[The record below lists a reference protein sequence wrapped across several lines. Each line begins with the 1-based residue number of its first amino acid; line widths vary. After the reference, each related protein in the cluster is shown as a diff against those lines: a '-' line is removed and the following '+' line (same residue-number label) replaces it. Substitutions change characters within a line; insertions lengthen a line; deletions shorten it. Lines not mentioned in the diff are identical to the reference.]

1 MRKRIVL
8 LLAAMTVAVL
18 ALLASGQAKALAA
31 EEGGQTLAG
40 SWAVI
45 VKPDVPPVPG
55 FTEFL
60 NLATFMPDGG
70 FISSTGYITDS
81 LGHGNWVRTGNRQF
95 AVTCVGLSYGA
106 DGVTEATWK
115 LRATLAYTASGY
127 ELTGSWIIDVF
138 DMAGKVVFTIKG
150 TARAFH
156 IDVEKMP

>member
-8 LLAAMTVAVL
+8 LLVAVAVAVL
-18 ALLASGQAKALAA
+18 ALLVSGQAKPLAA
-31 EEGGQTLAG
+31 EEGGQTVAG

-55 FTEFL
+55 MTEFL

-70 FISSTGYITDS
+70 FITSTGYITDS

-95 AVTCVGLSYGA
+95 AATAVGLSFGPS
-106 DGVTEATWK
+106 GHTEATWK
-115 LRATLAYTASGY
+115 LRATMAYTESGF
-127 ELTGSWIIDVF
+127 ELTGPCTMEIL
-138 DMAGKVVFTIKG
+138 DMSGKVVFTIKG
-150 TARAFH
+150 TFRAFH